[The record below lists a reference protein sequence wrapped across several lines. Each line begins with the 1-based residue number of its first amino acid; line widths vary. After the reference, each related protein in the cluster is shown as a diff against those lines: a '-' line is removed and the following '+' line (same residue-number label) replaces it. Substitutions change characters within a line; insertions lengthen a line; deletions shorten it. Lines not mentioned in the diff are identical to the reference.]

1 MGEMPILSGM
11 VFCADC
17 GAKLYQVRHRG
28 WTHAQEHMV
37 CATYRKKGKEVCP
50 SHQIRNCVME
60 ELLLDGIRSVTAFA
74 REHEDEFVE
83 MVTKKKRAEVDRSL
97 RDEKRE
103 MEQAQA
109 RIRKL
114 DGIIQHLYEDNLE
127 GKISD
132 ERFVKLS
139 ENYENE
145 QKTLEGRVSELRSL
159 IAAEKEANVNVE
171 QFLSLVRKYT
181 YIRELTAEV
190 IREFVEKI
198 YVHKAERIDGR
209 HVQRIRIVWNCIGEL
224 TPPIPQKDEKTA

>member
-1 MGEMPILSGM
+1 MNYQIFTESVIDRETYDIVQRIRDGRRRWAPMGEMPVLSGM

-17 GAKLYQVRHRG
+17 RAKLYQVRGRSLP
-28 WTHAQEHMV
+28 QSEYMV

-50 SHQIRNCVME
+50 SHQIRNCVLE
-60 ELLLDGIRSVTAFA
+60 ELLLDGLRSVTAFA

-83 MVTKKKRAEVDRSL
+83 MLTKKKRTEVDRSL
-97 RDEKRE
+97 RDGKRE

-114 DGIIQHLYEDNLE
+114 DEIIQHLYEDNLE

-145 QKTLEGRVSELRSL
+145 QKTLEARVTELHRL
-159 IAAEKEANVNVE
+159 IASEQEVNINVDR
-171 QFLSLVRKYT
+171 FLALVRKYT
-181 YIRELTAEV
+181 DIWKLTAEI
-190 IREFVEKI
+190 IREFVERI
-198 YVHKAERIDGR
+198 YVHKAE
-209 HVQRIRIVWNCIGEL
+209 
-224 TPPIPQKDEKTA
+224 